1 MKNKSMEIVCWNE
14 IPISNGTH
22 THTHSRLNDIVMMKV
37 SMGPVLL
44 FELFK
49 RIALNTF
56 YYRCR
61 CQYCCHCRWRQTNIA
76 SLHFLLEMKFERE
89 TQLNMTQNGK
99 ITESFTV
106 YLYEAVKLT
115 FKTLALNYSKMKNFN
130 DNSNN
135 KRSTSTLNLKICV
148 STAEKF
154 LHQIHK
160 SPEWILLQS
169 AKWAVGDFQRLTAF
183 FSLLTFGSCFL
194 PSIYSFLC
202 VENIFIDL
210 LFFFLFFLRKK
221 IAYVCNI
228 FSWRCFLFLSVGVC
242 EEEEQTFFWLN
253 VWA

>member
-1 MKNKSMEIVCWNE
+1 MKYPFQMV
-14 IPISNGTH
+14 H
-22 THTHSRLNDIVMMKV
+22 THSHSRLNDIVMMEV

-61 CQYCCHCRWRQTNIA
+61 CQYCCHCRWRQTNNA

-183 FSLLTFGSCFL
+183 FF
-194 PSIYSFLC
+194 SFD
-202 VENIFIDL
+202 FWL
-210 LFFFLFFLRKK
+210 LFSSFHLFLSLCGKYFYRSSVLFSFFFWKRKNSHMC
-221 IAYVCNI
+221 AI
-228 FSWRCFLFLSVGVC
+228 FSVGVVFLFLSVGVC